1 MRRTVITGMGIWSC
15 IGQSV
20 QEVEQSLRLG
30 KSGIGIDPE
39 RTAYGYQS
47 PLTGIVPRPDIKAQ
61 GLRRSQRITLSEPG
75 EYGYMAMKEALAM
88 APVSDL
94 YRCGLIVSND
104 STAGAL
110 AETEAIMAEY
120 HDSRRLGAGMVF
132 RTLNSSV
139 SMSLASI
146 FGIGGLTLS
155 VSAACA
161 GGGHAIGLA
170 HSLIQSG
177 QLDCCIVVGAQEVGL
192 HAYTSFDALGL
203 FSKRTDNPAAASR
216 PFDTER
222 DGLVPSGGAACVILE
237 TAGHAAMG
245 NRKPL
250 ATVDGYG
257 FSTSPDLVTPSA
269 DAIYQSMTAALSAAK
284 SAALSPV
291 GSDTAAAPSA
301 PATVPS
307 GSPLGPGFVCGDGI
321 ATPSLSAIMAHA
333 TSTPDGDRAEAE
345 AIHRFCLDNGLS
357 HPFVIS
363 TKALTGH
370 ECWMSGVS
378 QIVYALIQM
387 QGGFI
392 APNINL
398 RTIDPAAATLR
409 IPTAPTVTTLTTVLC
424 NAFGFGGTN
433 SSLVISRAGLR

>member
-1 MRRTVITGMGIWSC
+1 MRRTVITGIGIWSC
-15 IGQSV
+15 IGQSI

-161 GGGHAIGLA
+161 GGGHSIGLA

-257 FSTSPDLVTPSA
+257 FSTSPDLVSPSA
-269 DAIYQSMTAALSAAK
+269 DAIYQSMTAALSAA
-284 SAALSPV
+284 
-291 GSDTAAAPSA
+291 
-301 PATVPS
+301 TVPS
-307 GSPLGPGFVCGDGI
+307 GSQLGSGI
-321 ATPSLSAIMAHA
+321 SAIMAHA

-345 AIHRFCLDNGLS
+345 AIHRFCIDNGIS

-398 RTIDPAAATLR
+398 RTTDPAAATLR

-433 SSLVISRAGLR
+433 SSLVISHAG

>member
-1 MRRTVITGMGIWSC
+1 
-15 IGQSV
+15 
-20 QEVEQSLRLG
+20 
-30 KSGIGIDPE
+30 
-39 RTAYGYQS
+39 
-47 PLTGIVPRPDIKAQ
+47 
-61 GLRRSQRITLSEPG
+61 
-75 EYGYMAMKEALAM
+75 
-88 APVSDL
+88 
-94 YRCGLIVSND
+94 
-104 STAGAL
+104 
-110 AETEAIMAEY
+110 MAEY

-203 FSKRTDNPAAASR
+203 FSKRTDNPAAVSR

-269 DAIYQSMTAALSAAK
+269 DAIYQSMTAALSAA
-284 SAALSPV
+284 
-291 GSDTAAAPSA
+291 
-301 PATVPS
+301 TVPS
-307 GSPLGPGFVCGDGI
+307 GSPLGPGI
-321 ATPSLSAIMAHA
+321 SAIMAHA

-345 AIHRFCLDNGLS
+345 AIHRFCLEQGIS

>member
-1 MRRTVITGMGIWSC
+1 MRRTVITGIGIWSC

-257 FSTSPDLVTPSA
+257 FSTSPDLVSPST
-269 DAIYQSMTAALSAAK
+269 DAIYQSMTAALSAA
-284 SAALSPV
+284 
-291 GSDTAAAPSA
+291 
-301 PATVPS
+301 TVPS
-307 GSPLGPGFVCGDGI
+307 GSPLGSGI
-321 ATPSLSAIMAHA
+321 SAIMAHA

-433 SSLVISRAGLR
+433 SSLVISRAG

>member
-269 DAIYQSMTAALSAAK
+269 DAIYQSMTAALSAA
-284 SAALSPV
+284 
-291 GSDTAAAPSA
+291 
-301 PATVPS
+301 TVPS
-307 GSPLGPGFVCGDGI
+307 GSPLGPGI
-321 ATPSLSAIMAHA
+321 SAIMAHA

-398 RTIDPAAATLR
+398 HTIDPAAATLR

-433 SSLVISRAGLR
+433 SSLVISRAG

>member
-1 MRRTVITGMGIWSC
+1 MRRTVITGIGIWSC
-15 IGQSV
+15 IGQSI

-110 AETEAIMAEY
+110 AETETIMAEY

-250 ATVDGYG
+250 STVDGYG
-257 FSTSPDLVTPSA
+257 FSTSPDLVSPSA
-269 DAIYQSMTAALSAAK
+269 DAIYQSMTAALSAA
-284 SAALSPV
+284 
-291 GSDTAAAPSA
+291 
-301 PATVPS
+301 TVPS
-307 GSPLGPGFVCGDGI
+307 GSPLGPGI
-321 ATPSLSAIMAHA
+321 SAIMAHA

-345 AIHRFCLDNGLS
+345 AVHRFCLDNGIS

-387 QGGFI
+387 QGGFV

>member
-291 GSDTAAAPSA
+291 GSGTAAAPSA

-307 GSPLGPGFVCGDGI
+307 GSPLGSGI
-321 ATPSLSAIMAHA
+321 SAIMAHA

-345 AIHRFCLDNGLS
+345 AIHRFCLDYGLS

-433 SSLVISRAGLR
+433 SSLVISHAGLR

>member
-203 FSKRTDNPAAASR
+203 FSKRTDNPSAASR

-269 DAIYQSMTAALSAAK
+269 DAIYQSMTAALSAA
-284 SAALSPV
+284 
-291 GSDTAAAPSA
+291 
-301 PATVPS
+301 TVPS
-307 GSPLGPGFVCGDGI
+307 GSPLGPGI
-321 ATPSLSAIMAHA
+321 SAIMAHA

-345 AIHRFCLDNGLS
+345 AIHRFCLEQGIS

>member
-20 QEVEQSLRLG
+20 QEVAQSLRLG

-88 APVSDL
+88 APVADL

-146 FGIGGLTLS
+146 FGIGGLSFT

-192 HAYTSFDALGL
+192 HAYTSFDALGI
-203 FSKRTDNPAAASR
+203 FSHRTDNPTAASR
-216 PFDTER
+216 PFDRDR

-237 TAGHAAMG
+237 TAAHAAMG

-250 ATVDGYG
+250 ATVNGYG
-257 FSTSPDLVTPSA
+257 FTTSPDLATPSA
-269 DAIYQSMTAALSAAK
+269 DAIYRSMIAALSA
-284 SAALSPV
+284 
-291 GSDTAAAPSA
+291 
-301 PATVPS
+301 ATVPS
-307 GSPLGPGFVCGDGI
+307 GSPLGPGI
-321 ATPSLSAIMAHA
+321 SAIMAHA

-345 AIHRFCLDNGLS
+345 AIHRFCLDKGLS

-409 IPTAPTVTTLTTVLC
+409 IPTVPTVTTLTTVLC

>member
-1 MRRTVITGMGIWSC
+1 MRRTVITGIGIWSC
-15 IGQSV
+15 IGQSI

-257 FSTSPDLVTPSA
+257 FSTSPDLVSPSA
-269 DAIYQSMTAALSAAK
+269 DAIYQSMTAALSAAIV
-284 SAALSPV
+284 S
-291 GSDTAAAPSA
+291 
-301 PATVPS
+301 S
-307 GSPLGPGFVCGDGI
+307 GSPLGPGI
-321 ATPSLSAIMAHA
+321 SAIMAHA

-345 AIHRFCLDNGLS
+345 AIHRFCLDNGIS

>member
-88 APVSDL
+88 APVADL

-161 GGGHAIGLA
+161 GGGHSIGLA

-269 DAIYQSMTAALSAAK
+269 DAIYQSMTAALSAA
-284 SAALSPV
+284 
-291 GSDTAAAPSA
+291 
-301 PATVPS
+301 TVPS
-307 GSPLGPGFVCGDGI
+307 GSPLGPGI
-321 ATPSLSAIMAHA
+321 SAIMAHA

-345 AIHRFCLDNGLS
+345 AIHRFCLEQGIS

>member
-1 MRRTVITGMGIWSC
+1 MRRTVITGIGIWSC

-257 FSTSPDLVTPSA
+257 FSTSPDLVSPSA
-269 DAIYQSMTAALSAAK
+269 DAIYQSMTAALSAA
-284 SAALSPV
+284 
-291 GSDTAAAPSA
+291 
-301 PATVPS
+301 TVPS
-307 GSPLGPGFVCGDGI
+307 GSPLGSGI
-321 ATPSLSAIMAHA
+321 SAIMAHA

>member
-161 GGGHAIGLA
+161 GGGHSIGLA

-269 DAIYQSMTAALSAAK
+269 DAIYQSMTAALSAA
-284 SAALSPV
+284 
-291 GSDTAAAPSA
+291 
-301 PATVPS
+301 TVPS
-307 GSPLGPGFVCGDGI
+307 GSPLGPGI
-321 ATPSLSAIMAHA
+321 SAIMAHA

-345 AIHRFCLDNGLS
+345 AIHRFCLEQGIS

-398 RTIDPAAATLR
+398 HTIDPAAATLR

-433 SSLVISRAGLR
+433 SSLVISRAG

>member
-269 DAIYQSMTAALSAAK
+269 DAIYQSMTAALSAA
-284 SAALSPV
+284 
-291 GSDTAAAPSA
+291 TA
-301 PATVPS
+301 PS
-307 GSPLGPGFVCGDGI
+307 GSPLGPGI
-321 ATPSLSAIMAHA
+321 SAIMAHA

-345 AIHRFCLDNGLS
+345 AIHRFCLEQGIS

-433 SSLVISRAGLR
+433 SSLVISHAGLR

>member
-20 QEVEQSLRLG
+20 QEVAQSLRLG

-39 RTAYGYQS
+39 RTTYGYQS

-88 APVSDL
+88 APVADL

-139 SMSLASI
+139 SMSLASV
-146 FGIGGLTLS
+146 FGIGGLSLT

-192 HAYTSFDALGL
+192 HAYTSFDALGI
-203 FSKRTDNPAAASR
+203 FSHRTDNPTAASR
-216 PFDTER
+216 PFDCDR

-237 TAGHAAMG
+237 TAAHAAMG

-250 ATVDGYG
+250 ATVNGYG
-257 FSTSPDLVTPSA
+257 FTTSPDLATPSA
-269 DAIYQSMTAALSAAK
+269 DAIYHSMLAALNS
-284 SAALSPV
+284 
-291 GSDTAAAPSA
+291 
-301 PATVPS
+301 
-307 GSPLGPGFVCGDGI
+307 
-321 ATPSLSAIMAHA
+321 ATPTPASSGEPAGISAIMAHA

-345 AIHRFCLDNGLS
+345 AIRRLFSVGSGYADANGDNR
-357 HPFVIS
+357 PFVIS

-378 QIVYALIQM
+378 QVVYALIQM
-387 QGGFI
+387 QGGFVT
-392 APNINL
+392 PHINL
-398 RTIDPAAATLR
+398 QHPDEAAAVLR
-409 IPTAPTVTTLTTVLC
+409 IPTAPTITPLQTILC

-433 SSLVISRAGLR
+433 STLLLSRF

>member
-20 QEVEQSLRLG
+20 QEVAQSLRLG

-39 RTAYGYQS
+39 RTTYGYQS

-88 APVSDL
+88 APVADL

-146 FGIGGLTLS
+146 FGIGGLSLT

-192 HAYTSFDALGL
+192 HAYTSFDALGI
-203 FSKRTDNPAAASR
+203 FSHRTDNPATASR
-216 PFDTER
+216 PFDRDR

-237 TAGHAAMG
+237 TAAHAAMG

-250 ATVDGYG
+250 ATVNGYG
-257 FSTSPDLVTPSA
+257 FTTSPDLATPSA
-269 DAIYQSMTAALSAAK
+269 DAIYHSMLAALSA
-284 SAALSPV
+284 
-291 GSDTAAAPSA
+291 
-301 PATVPS
+301 ATVPS
-307 GSPLGPGFVCGDGI
+307 GSPLSPGSVCGDGI

-345 AIHRFCLDNGLS
+345 AIRRLFSVGSGYVAANGDNR
-357 HPFVIS
+357 PFVIS

-378 QIVYALIQM
+378 QVVYALIQM
-387 QGGFI
+387 QGGFVT
-392 APNINL
+392 PHINL
-398 RTIDPAAATLR
+398 QHPDETAAALR
-409 IPTAPTVTTLTTVLC
+409 IPTTPTLAPLQTILC

-433 SSLVISRAGLR
+433 STLLLSRFK

>member
-1 MRRTVITGMGIWSC
+1 MGIWSC

-20 QEVEQSLRLG
+20 QEVAQSLRLG

-75 EYGYMAMKEALAM
+75 EYGYMAMKEALTM
-88 APVSDL
+88 APVADL

-110 AETEAIMAEY
+110 AETEAIMDEY

-203 FSKRTDNPAAASR
+203 FSKRTDNPSAASR

-257 FSTSPDLVTPSA
+257 FSTSPDFVTPSA
-269 DAIYQSMTAALSAAK
+269 DAIYQSMTAALSAA
-284 SAALSPV
+284 
-291 GSDTAAAPSA
+291 
-301 PATVPS
+301 TVPS
-307 GSPLGPGFVCGDGI
+307 GSPLGPGI
-321 ATPSLSAIMAHA
+321 SAIMAHA

-345 AIHRFCLDNGLS
+345 AIHRFCLEQGIS

-378 QIVYALIQM
+378 QVVYALIQM

-433 SSLVISRAGLR
+433 SSLVISRAG

>member
-1 MRRTVITGMGIWSC
+1 MRRTVITGIGIWSC

-94 YRCGLIVSND
+94 CRCGLIVSND

-203 FSKRTDNPAAASR
+203 FSKRTDNPSAASR

-257 FSTSPDLVTPSA
+257 FSTSPDLVSPSA
-269 DAIYQSMTAALSAAK
+269 DAIYQSMTAALSAA
-284 SAALSPV
+284 
-291 GSDTAAAPSA
+291 
-301 PATVPS
+301 TVPS
-307 GSPLGPGFVCGDGI
+307 DSPLGSGI
-321 ATPSLSAIMAHA
+321 SAIMAHA

>member
-20 QEVEQSLRLG
+20 QEVAQSLRLG

-88 APVSDL
+88 APVADL

-146 FGIGGLTLS
+146 FGIGGLSLT

-192 HAYTSFDALGL
+192 HAYTSFDALGT
-203 FSKRTDNPAAASR
+203 FSHRTDNPTAASR
-216 PFDTER
+216 PFDCDR

-237 TAGHAAMG
+237 TATHAAMG

-250 ATVDGYG
+250 ATVNGYG
-257 FSTSPDLVTPSA
+257 FTTSPDLATPSA
-269 DAIYQSMTAALSAAK
+269 DAIYRSMLAALSA
-284 SAALSPV
+284 
-291 GSDTAAAPSA
+291 
-301 PATVPS
+301 ATVPS
-307 GSPLGPGFVCGDGI
+307 GSPLGPGI
-321 ATPSLSAIMAHA
+321 SAIMAHA

-345 AIHRFCLDNGLS
+345 AIHRFCLDKGLS

-409 IPTAPTVTTLTTVLC
+409 IPTVPTVTTLTTVLC

>member
-269 DAIYQSMTAALSAAK
+269 DAIYQSMTAALSAA
-284 SAALSPV
+284 
-291 GSDTAAAPSA
+291 
-301 PATVPS
+301 TVPS
-307 GSPLGPGFVCGDGI
+307 GSPLGPGI
-321 ATPSLSAIMAHA
+321 SAIMAHA

-433 SSLVISRAGLR
+433 SSLVISHAG

>member
-1 MRRTVITGMGIWSC
+1 MGIWSC

-20 QEVEQSLRLG
+20 QEVAQSLRLG
-30 KSGIGIDPE
+30 KSGIGIDSE

-88 APVSDL
+88 APVADL

-120 HDSRRLGAGMVF
+120 HDSHRLGAGMVF

-146 FGIGGLTLS
+146 FGIGGLSFT

-192 HAYTSFDALGL
+192 HAYTSFDALGI
-203 FSKRTDNPAAASR
+203 FSHRTDNPTTASR
-216 PFDTER
+216 PFDRDR

-237 TAGHAAMG
+237 TAAHAAMG

-250 ATVDGYG
+250 ATVNGYG
-257 FSTSPDLVTPSA
+257 FTTSPDLATPSA
-269 DAIYQSMTAALSAAK
+269 DAIYRSMLAALNS
-284 SAALSPV
+284 
-291 GSDTAAAPSA
+291 SA
-301 PATVPS
+301 PTPASS
-307 GSPLGPGFVCGDGI
+307 GELAGI
-321 ATPSLSAIMAHA
+321 SAIMAHA

-345 AIHRFCLDNGLS
+345 AIRRLFSVGSGYAAANGDNR
-357 HPFVIS
+357 PFVIS

-378 QIVYALIQM
+378 QVVYALIQM
-387 QGGFI
+387 QGGFVT
-392 APNINL
+392 PHINL
-398 RTIDPAAATLR
+398 QHTDEAAAALR
-409 IPTAPTVTTLTTVLC
+409 IPTAPTITPLQTILC

-433 SSLVISRAGLR
+433 STLLLSRFK

>member
-20 QEVEQSLRLG
+20 QEVAQSLRLG

-39 RTAYGYQS
+39 RTTYGYQS

-75 EYGYMAMKEALAM
+75 EYGYMAMKEAFAM
-88 APVSDL
+88 APVADL

-146 FGIGGLTLS
+146 FGIGGLSFT

-177 QLDCCIVVGAQEVGL
+177 QLDCCIVVGAQEVCL
-192 HAYTSFDALGL
+192 HAYTSFDALGI
-203 FSKRTDNPAAASR
+203 FSHRTDNPTAASR
-216 PFDTER
+216 PFDRDR

-237 TAGHAAMG
+237 TAAHAAMG

-250 ATVDGYG
+250 ATVNGYG
-257 FSTSPDLVTPSA
+257 FTTSPDLATPSA
-269 DAIYQSMTAALSAAK
+269 DAIYHSMLAALSAA
-284 SAALSPV
+284 
-291 GSDTAAAPSA
+291 
-301 PATVPS
+301 TVSS
-307 GSPLGPGFVCGDGI
+307 GSPLSPGI
-321 ATPSLSAIMAHA
+321 SAIMAHA

-345 AIHRFCLDNGLS
+345 AIRRLFSVGSGYAAANGDNL
-357 HPFVIS
+357 PFVIS

-378 QIVYALIQM
+378 QVVYALIQM
-387 QGGFI
+387 QDGFVT
-392 APNINL
+392 PHINL
-398 RTIDPAAATLR
+398 QHPDEAAAALR
-409 IPTAPTVTTLTTVLC
+409 IPTTPTIAPLQTILC

-433 SSLVISRAGLR
+433 STLLLSRFK

>member
-1 MRRTVITGMGIWSC
+1 MRRTVITGIGIWSC
-15 IGQSV
+15 IGQSI

-257 FSTSPDLVTPSA
+257 FSTSPDLVSPSA
-269 DAIYQSMTAALSAAK
+269 DAIYQSMTAALSAA
-284 SAALSPV
+284 
-291 GSDTAAAPSA
+291 
-301 PATVPS
+301 TVPS
-307 GSPLGPGFVCGDGI
+307 GSPLGPGI
-321 ATPSLSAIMAHA
+321 SAIMAHA

-345 AIHRFCLDNGLS
+345 AIHRFCLDNGIS

-387 QGGFI
+387 QGGFV

>member
-1 MRRTVITGMGIWSC
+1 MRRTVITGIGIWSC

-75 EYGYMAMKEALAM
+75 EYGYMAMKEALTM
-88 APVSDL
+88 APVADL

-257 FSTSPDLVTPSA
+257 FSTSPDLVSPSA
-269 DAIYQSMTAALSAAK
+269 DAIYQSMTAALSAA
-284 SAALSPV
+284 
-291 GSDTAAAPSA
+291 
-301 PATVPS
+301 TVPS
-307 GSPLGPGFVCGDGI
+307 GSPLGPGI
-321 ATPSLSAIMAHA
+321 SAIMAHA

-345 AIHRFCLDNGLS
+345 AIHRFCLDKGLS

-433 SSLVISRAGLR
+433 SSLVISRAG

>member
-20 QEVEQSLRLG
+20 QEVAQSLRLG

-39 RTAYGYQS
+39 RTTYGYQS

-88 APVSDL
+88 APVADL

-146 FGIGGLTLS
+146 FGIGGLSFT

-170 HSLIQSG
+170 HSLIHSG

-192 HAYTSFDALGL
+192 HAYTSFDALGI
-203 FSKRTDNPAAASR
+203 FSHRTDNPATASR
-216 PFDTER
+216 PFDRDR

-237 TAGHAAMG
+237 TAAHAAMG

-250 ATVDGYG
+250 ATVNGYG
-257 FSTSPDLVTPSA
+257 FTTSPDLATPSA
-269 DAIYQSMTAALSAAK
+269 DAIYQSMTAALSAA
-284 SAALSPV
+284 
-291 GSDTAAAPSA
+291 
-301 PATVPS
+301 TVPS
-307 GSPLGPGFVCGDGI
+307 GSPLGSGSVCGDGI

-345 AIHRFCLDNGLS
+345 AIRRLFSVGSGYVAANGDNI
-357 HPFVIS
+357 PFVIS

-378 QIVYALIQM
+378 QVVYALIQM
-387 QGGFI
+387 QGGFVT
-392 APNINL
+392 PHINL
-398 RTIDPAAATLR
+398 QHPDEEAASLR
-409 IPTAPTVTTLTTVLC
+409 IPTAPTIAPLQTILC

-433 SSLVISRAGLR
+433 STLLLSRFK

>member
-1 MRRTVITGMGIWSC
+1 MRRTVITGVGIWSC

-257 FSTSPDLVTPSA
+257 FSTSPDLVSPSA
-269 DAIYQSMTAALSAAK
+269 DAIYQSMTAALSAA
-284 SAALSPV
+284 
-291 GSDTAAAPSA
+291 
-301 PATVPS
+301 TVPS
-307 GSPLGPGFVCGDGI
+307 GSPLGPGI
-321 ATPSLSAIMAHA
+321 SAIMAHA

-357 HPFVIS
+357 NPFVIS

-433 SSLVISRAGLR
+433 SSLVISRAG

>member
-269 DAIYQSMTAALSAAK
+269 DAIYQSMTAALSAA
-284 SAALSPV
+284 
-291 GSDTAAAPSA
+291 
-301 PATVPS
+301 TVPS
-307 GSPLGPGFVCGDGI
+307 GSPLGPGI
-321 ATPSLSAIMAHA
+321 SAIMAHA

-345 AIHRFCLDNGLS
+345 AIHRFCLEQGIS

-363 TKALTGH
+363 TKVLTGH

-409 IPTAPTVTTLTTVLC
+409 IPTAPTVTTLTTVIC

-433 SSLVISRAGLR
+433 SSLVISRAG

>member
-1 MRRTVITGMGIWSC
+1 MGIWSC

-20 QEVEQSLRLG
+20 QEVAQSLRLG

-88 APVSDL
+88 APVADL

-146 FGIGGLTLS
+146 FGIGGLSFT

-192 HAYTSFDALGL
+192 HAYTSFDALGI
-203 FSKRTDNPAAASR
+203 FS
-216 PFDTER
+216 
-222 DGLVPSGGAACVILE
+222 LVVLPVSFLKQQP
-237 TAGHAAMG
+237 M
-245 NRKPL
+245 PL
-250 ATVDGYG
+250 WATV
-257 FSTSPDLVTPSA
+257 SPWPRSMATASPPAPTSPLPPLML
-269 DAIYQSMTAALSAAK
+269 YTAL
-284 SAALSPV
+284 
-291 GSDTAAAPSA
+291 
-301 PATVPS
+301 
-307 GSPLGPGFVCGDGI
+307 
-321 ATPSLSAIMAHA
+321 
-333 TSTPDGDRAEAE
+333 
-345 AIHRFCLDNGLS
+345 
-357 HPFVIS
+357 
-363 TKALTGH
+363 
-370 ECWMSGVS
+370 
-378 QIVYALIQM
+378 
-387 QGGFI
+387 
-392 APNINL
+392 
-398 RTIDPAAATLR
+398 
-409 IPTAPTVTTLTTVLC
+409 
-424 NAFGFGGTN
+424 
-433 SSLVISRAGLR
+433 

>member
-20 QEVEQSLRLG
+20 QEVAQSLRLG

-39 RTAYGYQS
+39 RTTYGYQS

-88 APVSDL
+88 APVADL

-146 FGIGGLTLS
+146 FGIGGLSFT

-192 HAYTSFDALGL
+192 HAYTSFDALGI
-203 FSKRTDNPAAASR
+203 FSHRTDTPTAASR
-216 PFDTER
+216 PFDRDR

-237 TAGHAAMG
+237 TASHADMG

-250 ATVDGYG
+250 ATVNGYG
-257 FSTSPDLVTPSA
+257 FTTSPDLATPSA
-269 DAIYQSMTAALSAAK
+269 DAIYRSMLAALSA
-284 SAALSPV
+284 
-291 GSDTAAAPSA
+291 
-301 PATVPS
+301 ATVPS
-307 GSPLGPGFVCGDGI
+307 GSPLGPGI
-321 ATPSLSAIMAHA
+321 SAIMAHA

-345 AIHRFCLDNGLS
+345 AIHRFCLDKGLS

-409 IPTAPTVTTLTTVLC
+409 IPTASTVTTLTTVLC

-433 SSLVISRAGLR
+433 SSLVISRAG

>member
-20 QEVEQSLRLG
+20 QEVAQSLRLG

-47 PLTGIVPRPDIKAQ
+47 SLTGIVPRPDIKAQ

-257 FSTSPDLVTPSA
+257 FSTSPDLVSPSA
-269 DAIYQSMTAALSAAK
+269 DAIYQSMTAALSAA
-284 SAALSPV
+284 
-291 GSDTAAAPSA
+291 
-301 PATVPS
+301 TVPS
-307 GSPLGPGFVCGDGI
+307 GSPLGPGI
-321 ATPSLSAIMAHA
+321 SAIMAHA

-398 RTIDPAAATLR
+398 RTIDPAAAMLR

-433 SSLVISRAGLR
+433 SSLVISRAG

>member
-1 MRRTVITGMGIWSC
+1 MRRTVITGIGIWSC
-15 IGQSV
+15 IGQSI

-155 VSAACA
+155 ISAACA

-257 FSTSPDLVTPSA
+257 FSTSPDLVSPSA
-269 DAIYQSMTAALSAAK
+269 DAIYQSMTAALSAAI
-284 SAALSPV
+284 
-291 GSDTAAAPSA
+291 
-301 PATVPS
+301 VPS
-307 GSPLGPGFVCGDGI
+307 GSPLGPGI
-321 ATPSLSAIMAHA
+321 SAIMAHA

-345 AIHRFCLDNGLS
+345 AVHRFCLDNGIS

-433 SSLVISRAGLR
+433 SSLVISRAG

>member
-1 MRRTVITGMGIWSC
+1 MRRTVITGIGIWSC

-20 QEVEQSLRLG
+20 QEVAQSLRLG

-75 EYGYMAMKEALAM
+75 EYGYMAMKEALTM

-250 ATVDGYG
+250 AMVDGYG
-257 FSTSPDLVTPSA
+257 FSTSPDLVSPSS
-269 DAIYQSMTAALSAAK
+269 DAIYQSMTAALSAA
-284 SAALSPV
+284 
-291 GSDTAAAPSA
+291 
-301 PATVPS
+301 TVPS
-307 GSPLGPGFVCGDGI
+307 GSPLGPGI
-321 ATPSLSAIMAHA
+321 SAIMAHA

-433 SSLVISRAGLR
+433 SSLVISRAG

>member
-15 IGQSV
+15 IGQSG

-269 DAIYQSMTAALSAAK
+269 DAIYQSMTAALSAA
-284 SAALSPV
+284 
-291 GSDTAAAPSA
+291 
-301 PATVPS
+301 TVPS
-307 GSPLGPGFVCGDGI
+307 GSPLGPGI
-321 ATPSLSAIMAHA
+321 SAIMAHA

-345 AIHRFCLDNGLS
+345 AIHRFCLEQGIS

>member
-20 QEVEQSLRLG
+20 QEVAQSLRLG

-88 APVSDL
+88 APVADL

-146 FGIGGLTLS
+146 FGIGGLSFT

-192 HAYTSFDALGL
+192 HAYTSFDALGI
-203 FSKRTDNPAAASR
+203 FSHRTDNPTTASR
-216 PFDTER
+216 PFDRDR

-237 TAGHAAMG
+237 TAAHAAMG

-257 FSTSPDLVTPSA
+257 FTTSPDLATPSA
-269 DAIYQSMTAALSAAK
+269 DAIYRSMLAALSA
-284 SAALSPV
+284 
-291 GSDTAAAPSA
+291 
-301 PATVPS
+301 ATVPS
-307 GSPLGPGFVCGDGI
+307 GSPLGPGI
-321 ATPSLSAIMAHA
+321 SAIMAHA

-345 AIHRFCLDNGLS
+345 AIHRFCLDKGLS

-409 IPTAPTVTTLTTVLC
+409 IPTVPTVTTLTTVLC

>member
-1 MRRTVITGMGIWSC
+1 MRRTVITGIGIWSC
-15 IGQSV
+15 IGQSI

-39 RTAYGYQS
+39 RTAYGDQS

-75 EYGYMAMKEALAM
+75 EYGYMAMKEALTM

-257 FSTSPDLVTPSA
+257 FSTSPDLVSPSA
-269 DAIYQSMTAALSAAK
+269 DAIYQSMTAALSAA
-284 SAALSPV
+284 
-291 GSDTAAAPSA
+291 
-301 PATVPS
+301 TVPS
-307 GSPLGPGFVCGDGI
+307 GSPLGPGSVCGDGI

-345 AIHRFCLDNGLS
+345 AIHRFCLDKGLS

-433 SSLVISRAGLR
+433 SSLVISRAG

>member
-1 MRRTVITGMGIWSC
+1 MRRTVITGIGIWSC

-39 RTAYGYQS
+39 RTAYGYHS
-47 PLTGIVPRPDIKAQ
+47 PLTCIVPRPDIKAQ

-88 APVSDL
+88 APVADL

-146 FGIGGLTLS
+146 FGIGGLSFT

-257 FSTSPDLVTPSA
+257 FSTSPDLVSPSS
-269 DAIYQSMTAALSAAK
+269 DAIYQSMTAALSAA
-284 SAALSPV
+284 
-291 GSDTAAAPSA
+291 
-301 PATVPS
+301 TVPS
-307 GSPLGPGFVCGDGI
+307 GSPLGPGI
-321 ATPSLSAIMAHA
+321 SAIMAHA

-433 SSLVISRAGLR
+433 SSLVISRAG

>member
-20 QEVEQSLRLG
+20 QEVAQSLRLG

-88 APVSDL
+88 APVADL

-146 FGIGGLTLS
+146 FGIGGLSFT

-192 HAYTSFDALGL
+192 HAYTSFDALGI
-203 FSKRTDNPAAASR
+203 FSHRTDNPTAASR
-216 PFDTER
+216 PFDRDR

-237 TAGHAAMG
+237 TAAHAAMG

-250 ATVDGYG
+250 ATVNGYG
-257 FSTSPDLVTPSA
+257 FTTSPDLATPSA
-269 DAIYQSMTAALSAAK
+269 DAIYRSMLAALSA
-284 SAALSPV
+284 
-291 GSDTAAAPSA
+291 
-301 PATVPS
+301 ATVPS
-307 GSPLGPGFVCGDGI
+307 GSPLGPGI
-321 ATPSLSAIMAHA
+321 SAIMAHA

-345 AIHRFCLDNGLS
+345 AIHRFCLDKGLS

-409 IPTAPTVTTLTTVLC
+409 IPTVPTVTTLTTVLC

>member
-1 MRRTVITGMGIWSC
+1 MRRTVITGIGIWSC

-257 FSTSPDLVTPSA
+257 FSTSPDLVSPSA
-269 DAIYQSMTAALSAAK
+269 DAIYQSMTAALSAA
-284 SAALSPV
+284 
-291 GSDTAAAPSA
+291 
-301 PATVPS
+301 TVPS
-307 GSPLGPGFVCGDGI
+307 GSPLGPGI
-321 ATPSLSAIMAHA
+321 SAIMAHA

-345 AIHRFCLDNGLS
+345 AIHRFCLDKGLS

-398 RTIDPAAATLR
+398 CTIDPAAATLR

-433 SSLVISRAGLR
+433 SSLVISRAG

>member
-1 MRRTVITGMGIWSC
+1 MGIWSC

-20 QEVEQSLRLG
+20 QEVAQSLRLG

-257 FSTSPDLVTPSA
+257 FSTSPDLATPSA
-269 DAIYQSMTAALSAAK
+269 DSIYHSMFAALRS
-284 SAALSPV
+284 
-291 GSDTAAAPSA
+291 
-301 PATVPS
+301 
-307 GSPLGPGFVCGDGI
+307 VCGDGI

-345 AIHRFCLDNGLS
+345 AICRLFSVGSGYTAANGDNR
-357 HPFVIS
+357 PFVIS

-378 QIVYALIQM
+378 QVVYALIQM
-387 QGGFI
+387 QGGFVT
-392 APNINL
+392 PHINL
-398 RTIDPAAATLR
+398 QHPDEEAATLR
-409 IPTAPTVTTLTTVLC
+409 IPTVPIVTPLQTILC

-433 SSLVISRAGLR
+433 STLLLSRF

>member
-1 MRRTVITGMGIWSC
+1 MRRTVITGIGIWSC

-269 DAIYQSMTAALSAAK
+269 DAIYQSMTAALSAA
-284 SAALSPV
+284 
-291 GSDTAAAPSA
+291 
-301 PATVPS
+301 TVPS
-307 GSPLGPGFVCGDGI
+307 GSPLGPGI
-321 ATPSLSAIMAHA
+321 SAIMAHA

-357 HPFVIS
+357 LPFVIS

-433 SSLVISRAGLR
+433 SSLVISRAG